1 MASLPFRANLLKN
14 KTKNFTFVN
23 VFANE
28 NMADILVPSATRLS
42 LATRMDGGYDICIEW
57 ENVDGKFKTENA
69 EGKYLLS
76 RW

>member
-1 MASLPFRANLLKN
+1 MRY
-14 KTKNFTFVN
+14 
-23 VFANE
+23 E

-57 ENVDGKFKTENA
+57 ENVDGKFKTENTD